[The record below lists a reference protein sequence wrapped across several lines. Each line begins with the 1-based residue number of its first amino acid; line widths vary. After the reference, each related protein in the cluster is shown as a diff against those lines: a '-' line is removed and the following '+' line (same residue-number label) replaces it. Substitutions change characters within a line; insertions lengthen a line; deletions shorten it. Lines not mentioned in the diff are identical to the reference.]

1 MAWMDDSGTLNVKL
15 VYYGPAM
22 SGKTT
27 NLVQLHDR
35 VALAAKGEIM
45 VMETNGDRT
54 LFFDAF
60 PMAFVSPSGLRIKIK
75 LYTVPGQVQHNS
87 TRKAIL
93 SRADGVAF
101 IADSQRNQS
110 SNNGYSFETLLE
122 NLSVLGID
130 AETMPIVVQF
140 NKRDLDGIEPE
151 EAINKKWHTTPWSP
165 VLFATATAGEG
176 VLETAAQLA
185 ERVYAVLEPQYDL
198 LGRHGLSR
206 TGFMT
211 PFYSGGPGR
220 DADVRAAQ

>member
-1 MAWMDDSGTLNVKL
+1 MAWLDDSGTLNIKL

-35 VALAAKGEIM
+35 VANAAKGEIM

-101 IADSQRNQS
+101 IADSQRNQATNS
-110 SNNGYSFETLLE
+110 GYSFETLLD
-122 NLSVLGID
+122 NLAVLGMD
-130 AETMPIVVQF
+130 AETMPVVVQF
-140 NKRDLDGIEPE
+140 NKRDLEDIESE
-151 EAINKKWHTTPWSP
+151 DLINRKWQETPWSP
-165 VLFATATAGEG
+165 VLFATATAGLG
-176 VLETAAQLA
+176 VLETAARLA
-185 ERVYAVLEPQYDL
+185 DRVYTVLEPEYDL
-198 LGRHGLSR
+198 SGRHGMSR
-206 TGFMT
+206 TLFMT
-211 PFYSGGPGR
+211 PFYSGESGHEPG
-220 DADVRAAQ
+220 AHAAQ